1 MNETQFK
8 SDLDKLATRFGI
20 SARPTGQIVQVP
32 VNWDAVL
39 LFCRRQYQFLV
50 GAYDDELHVSHL
62 VTEDQFVTL
71 MSWVIRKR
79 VQFARQRTYGYR
91 EGATIRIERDFRLP
105 LPIYQLLHVFGKVD
119 SELGCTFV
127 PEMPKFE
134 TGELNVEFLAG
145 YLQFVTRLKHYYS
158 FSEGLPSEPEGTW
171 TYLINA
177 QVPGETP
184 VLQAITQEAAPVD
197 IVLATAIQCARA
209 LTAFPYY
216 TTFTQV
222 MSQTQLLAMIF
233 SSCAKGVGE

>member
-1 MNETQFK
+1 M
-8 SDLDKLATRFGI
+8 
-20 SARPTGQIVQVP
+20 
-32 VNWDAVL
+32 
-39 LFCRRQYQFLV
+39 
-50 GAYDDELHVSHL
+50 H
-62 VTEDQFVTL
+62 
-71 MSWVIRKR
+71 WVILKR
-79 VQFARQRTYGYR
+79 VQFARQRTLGYR

-127 PEMPKFE
+127 PVMPIFKDLQ
-134 TGELNVEFLAG
+134 TLDLNVLAR

-177 QVPGETP
+177 VTPGETP
-184 VLQAITQEAAPVD
+184 VLQALTMEASPVD
-197 IVLATAIQCARA
+197 IVLATAVQCAMA
-209 LTAFPYY
+209 LTTFPYY

-222 MSQTQLLAMIF
+222 MSQTQLLALIF